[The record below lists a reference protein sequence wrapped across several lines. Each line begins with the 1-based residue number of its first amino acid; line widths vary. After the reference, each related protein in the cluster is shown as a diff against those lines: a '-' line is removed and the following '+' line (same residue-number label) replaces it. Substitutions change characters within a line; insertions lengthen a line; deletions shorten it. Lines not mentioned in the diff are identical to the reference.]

1 MVPGQTRTAK
11 RTARS
16 SRADQDGEENG
27 QIVTTAPRYH
37 GPDYVLPGEIWIL
50 SIIGDQ
56 PPGVVTLEASG
67 TLARHVVPAVSHI
80 IGASGVPFISDLT
93 LANPMGFE
101 VSGWIRFLEDGA
113 TIEGAPSAD
122 FTLMAGESKTW
133 TDVLQSAFGISTNVK
148 GSLVVGGY
156 PHWLLQVS
164 SRNYAVDDEDRRFGI
179 ALPGRPTLTA
189 VIGPNPW
196 IMPGLV
202 QNDEFRSNLVMA
214 GLAPITSTVAVRI
227 IEDGIVKA
235 ETTREIPPYAL
246 VQINR
251 VAQVLGAGDIEEGYI
266 ELTVEEG
273 GVAAAISVVDGT
285 ADDAAYVTA
294 RPMFPN

>member
-1 MVPGQTRTAK
+1 L
-11 RTARS
+11 
-16 SRADQDGEENG
+16 
-27 QIVTTAPRYH
+27 VT
-37 GPDYVLPGEIWIL
+37 
-50 SIIGDQ
+50 GDQ
-56 PPGVVTLEASG
+56 TPAVVTLEASG

-80 IGASGVPFISDLT
+80 IGASGTPFISDLT

-101 VSGWIRFLEDGA
+101 ISGWIRFLEDET
-113 TIEGAPSAD
+113 TIENAPSAD
-122 FTLMAGESKTW
+122 FTLGAGESKTW
-133 TDVLQSAFGISTNVK
+133 TDVLQSAFAITANVK

-179 ALPGRPTLTA
+179 ALPGQPTLTA

-214 GLAPITSTVAVRI
+214 GLAPITSTVAIRI
-227 IEDGIVKA
+227 IEGGVVKA
-235 ETTREIPPYAL
+235 ETTREIPPYTL

-251 VAQVLGAGDIEEGYI
+251 VAQTLGAGTIEDGHI
-266 ELTVEEG
+266 ELIVEEG
-273 GVAAAISVVDGT
+273 GIAAAISVVDGT
-285 ADDAAYVTA
+285 ADDAAYISA
-294 RPMFPN
+294 RPMSPY